1 MCYTESLR
9 EAANERPATLQ
20 PQPQDNAPMRIAF
33 REYMRN
39 YVRERAAN
47 STEYDPTRYT
57 SAARFIN
64 MNRYVLS

>member
-1 MCYTESLR
+1 MLSVTSAESLR
-9 EAANERPATLQ
+9 EAANDRPATMQ
-20 PQPQDNAPMRIAF
+20 AQAQDNAPMRIAF

-47 STEYDPTRYT
+47 STDYDATRFT

-64 MNRYVLS
+64 MNR